1 MRRGSTSAHW
11 RSLSSSAHDKS
22 GSAPVA
28 RPAGRRLRQELT
40 GAMNSDAAPHALV
53 VIAGPQASGKSTL
66 ATALGAELRRCG
78 ELVALVELDQI
89 AAMALPTLPNWA
101 VAHAIFESVTGQWTR
116 ADLTCVIAEGSGSQD
131 EVARLRAQAR
141 ASAVVVVVAV
151 TTPFLIAFARA
162 QRDQE
167 RGVSREY
174 GFLSAVYER
183 WPDEMALM
191 DADVV
196 IDTEERSVE
205 QGVALVRAAI
215 KDARA
220 DGRQCRSRSHEQN

>member
-1 MRRGSTSAHW
+1 
-11 RSLSSSAHDKS
+11 
-22 GSAPVA
+22 
-28 RPAGRRLRQELT
+28 
-40 GAMNSDAAPHALV
+40 MNSDAAPQALV

-66 ATALGAELRRCG
+66 AAALGAELRRCG
-78 ELVALVELDQI
+78 ELVVVVELDQI

-101 VAHAIFESVTGQWTR
+101 MAHGIFESVTGQWIR
-116 ADLTCVIAEGSGSQD
+116 ADLTCVIAEGSGSRD
-131 EVARLRAQAR
+131 EVARLRTRAP

-162 QRDQE
+162 RRDQE

-174 GFLSAVYER
+174 VFLSAVYER

-196 IDTEERSVE
+196 VDTQEHSVE

-215 KDARA
+215 EDARA
-220 DGRQCRSRSHEQN
+220 E